1 MKRKIGLMALALGL
15 TATLAACGSTAEN
28 PDPSAPAVAPTA
40 SANPSPA
47 ASPNTV
53 TKGMEDTARD
63 VGNAARGAVND
74 VGRMT
79 QNAGS
84 AMQNW

>member
-1 MKRKIGLMALALGL
+1 MKRKIGLTALALAL
-15 TATLAACGSTAEN
+15 TATLAACGTTAEN

-40 SANPSPA
+40 SATPNTT

-53 TKGMEDTARD
+53 TKGLEDAGD
-63 VGNAARGAVND
+63 MARGAVND
-74 VGRMT
+74 AGRMI

-84 AMQNW
+84 AMQNTTW